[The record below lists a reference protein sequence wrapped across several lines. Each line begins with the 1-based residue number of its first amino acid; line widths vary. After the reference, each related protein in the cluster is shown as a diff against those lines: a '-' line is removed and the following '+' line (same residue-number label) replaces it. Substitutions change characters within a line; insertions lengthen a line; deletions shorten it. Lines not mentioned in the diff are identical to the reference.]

1 MFSNKRAIIR
11 TFLLPVLTDL
21 VSVDELTLRQVSN
34 CKRFS
39 KVFLLKDV
47 LLKALTHFE
56 NFFVKDRTEL
66 EQEIVHELQVKQ
78 GV

>member
-47 LLKALTHFE
+47 LLKSQTHFE